1 MDGRVRSGKPR
12 EQADRED
19 VWPQDRAYAMTQG
32 APVDRCEVFTRFQS
46 PAPGYPTA
54 MGMDAVRRAGVAL
67 ECVLADG
74 AYCSIE
80 RTQVLSVLACR
91 PVIPA
96 GERSRAWWQQ
106 DSVA

>member
-1 MDGRVRSGKPR
+1 VHLSIDANMSVHAISVTGTGVSDS
-12 EQADRED
+12 D
-19 VWPQDRAYAMTQG
+19 
-32 APVDRCEVFTRFQS
+32 
-46 PAPGYPTA
+46 
-54 MGMDAVRRAGVAL
+54 GMDAVRRAGVAL